1 MMDSL
6 NVGNED
12 KPFFIERCPACL
24 GLFFNLQE
32 LEAIIARDVPPAQ
45 IIDHLALARLA
56 EHNGEPVRYR
66 KCPECRNI
74 MNRVNYG
81 QTSGVVVD
89 SCRDHGVYLDAGEL
103 RRIEAWVRAGGRLDA
118 TQKATQAATRPSR
131 EVGLPLTEL
140 DPYENADPEFALS
153 GLGAVFKWLF
163 RRTLD

>member
-1 MMDSL
+1 MDGL

-12 KPFFIERCPACL
+12 TPFFIERCPGCL

-45 IIDHLALARLA
+45 LIDHLALARLA

-66 KCPECRNI
+66 KCPVCRTI

-118 TQKATQAATRPSR
+118 AQKATQAAQRPSR
-131 EVGLPLTEL
+131 EVGLPLAET
-140 DPYENADPEFALS
+140 DPYVNADPEFALS